1 LQNEPGACFVSIISV
16 YNGMERLDRI
26 TSLIERLVTTVQT
39 LAEVSHERM
48 KALADSQQHSDD
60 RLNAMIDYFQRH
72 LEEHGKQQ

>member
-1 LQNEPGACFVSIISV
+1 
-16 YNGMERLDRI
+16 MERLDRI